1 MKKLATIFTL
11 FIGFISPIELSIILL
26 MGAMGVDTLVKL
38 ISLKI
43 QSKRDGRKYMEVFAS
58 KMLRKGYI
66 LKGSGYLLFA
76 LAVFPLDFYMLT
88 PFTKGFMQYLSIEYI
103 VVTKAIFTNILLII
117 FCIIEL
123 ASINENWFDI
133 SGNNILKSVKE
144 TVVILRDAIN
154 GVIEFI
160 GGAKNNV

>member
-11 FIGFISPIELSIILL
+11 FLGFISPIELSIILL
-26 MGAMGVDTLVKL
+26 MGAMGVDTIVKL

-43 QSKRDGRKYMEVFAS
+43 QSKRDGRRYMDVFAS

-66 LKGSGYLLFA
+66 LKGTGYLLFA
-76 LAVFPLDFYMLT
+76 IAVFPLDFYMLT
-88 PFTKGFMQYLSIEYI
+88 PFIKGFMQYLSIEYI

-133 SGNNILKSVKE
+133 SGNNILKSVKD
-144 TVVILRDAIN
+144 TVVIIRDAIN

>member
-1 MKKLATIFTL
+1 MKKIATALTL
-11 FIGFISPIELSIILL
+11 FLGFIAPIELSIILL
-26 MGAMGVDTLVKL
+26 MAAMGVDTVVKL

-43 QSKRDGRKYMEVFAS
+43 QSNKQGRKFMDVFTS

-88 PFTKGFMQYLSIEYI
+88 PFIKGFMQYLSIEYI
-103 VVTKAIFTNILLII
+103 VVTKAIFTNLLLII
-117 FCIIEL
+117 FCMIEL

-133 SGNNILKSVKE
+133 SGNNILKSVKD

-154 GVIEFI
+154 GVTDFI
-160 GGAKNNV
+160 SRTKNNV

>member
-11 FIGFISPIELSIILL
+11 FLGFISPIELSIILL
-26 MGAMGVDTLVKL
+26 MGAMGVDTIVKL

-43 QSKRDGRKYMEVFAS
+43 QSKRDGRRYMEVFAS

>member
-11 FIGFISPIELSIILL
+11 FLGFISPIELSIILL
-26 MGAMGVDTLVKL
+26 MGAMGVDTIVKL
-38 ISLKI
+38 VSLKI
-43 QSKRDGRKYMEVFAS
+43 QSKRDGRRYMDVFAS

-133 SGNNILKSVKE
+133 SGNNILKSVKD

>member
-11 FIGFISPIELSIILL
+11 FLGFISPIELSIILL
-26 MGAMGVDTLVKL
+26 MGAMGVDTIVKL
-38 ISLKI
+38 VSLKI
-43 QSKRDGRKYMEVFAS
+43 QSKRDGRRYMDVFAS

-66 LKGSGYLLFA
+66 LKGTGYLLFA

-133 SGNNILKSVKE
+133 SGNNILKSVKD

>member
-1 MKKLATIFTL
+1 
-11 FIGFISPIELSIILL
+11 
-26 MGAMGVDTLVKL
+26 
-38 ISLKI
+38 
-43 QSKRDGRKYMEVFAS
+43 
-58 KMLRKGYI
+58 
-66 LKGSGYLLFA
+66 
-76 LAVFPLDFYMLT
+76 VFPLDFYMLT

-103 VVTKAIFTNILLII
+103 VVTNAIFTNILLII

-133 SGNNILKSVKE
+133 SGNNILKSVKD
-144 TVVILRDAIN
+144 TVVIIRDAIN

>member
-26 MGAMGVDTLVKL
+26 MGAMGVDTIVKL

-43 QSKRDGRKYMEVFAS
+43 QSKKEGRKFMDVFAS

>member
-26 MGAMGVDTLVKL
+26 MGAMGVDTIVKL
-38 ISLKI
+38 VSLKI
-43 QSKRDGRKYMEVFAS
+43 QSKRDGRRYMDVFAS

-133 SGNNILKSVKE
+133 SGNNILKSVKD
-144 TVVILRDAIN
+144 TVVIIRDAIN
-154 GVIEFI
+154 GVIKFI

>member
-11 FIGFISPIELSIILL
+11 FLGFISPIELSIILL
-26 MGAMGVDTLVKL
+26 MGAMGVDTIVKL
-38 ISLKI
+38 VSLKI
-43 QSKRDGRKYMEVFAS
+43 QSKRDGRRYMDVFAS

-66 LKGSGYLLFA
+66 LKGTGYLLFA

>member
-11 FIGFISPIELSIILL
+11 FLGFISPIELSIILL
-26 MGAMGVDTLVKL
+26 MGAMGVDTIVKL

-43 QSKRDGRKYMEVFAS
+43 QSKRDGRRYMDVFAS

-66 LKGSGYLLFA
+66 LKGTGYLLFA

-88 PFTKGFMQYLSIEYI
+88 PFTKGFMQYLSIEYV

-133 SGNNILKSVKE
+133 SGNNILKSVKD

>member
-11 FIGFISPIELSIILL
+11 FLGFISPIELSIILL
-26 MGAMGVDTLVKL
+26 MGAMGVDTIVKL

-43 QSKRDGRKYMEVFAS
+43 QSKRDGRRYMEVFAS

-88 PFTKGFMQYLSIEYI
+88 PFTKGFMQYLSIDYI

>member
-11 FIGFISPIELSIILL
+11 FLGFISPIELSIILL
-26 MGAMGVDTLVKL
+26 MGAMGVDTIVKL

-43 QSKRDGRKYMEVFAS
+43 QSKRDGRRYMDVFAS

-66 LKGSGYLLFA
+66 LKGTGYLLFA
-76 LAVFPLDFYMLT
+76 IAVFPLDFYMLT

-133 SGNNILKSVKE
+133 SGNNILKSVKD
-144 TVVILRDAIN
+144 TVVIIRDAIN

>member
-1 MKKLATIFTL
+1 MKKLATVFTL
-11 FIGFISPIELSIILL
+11 FLGFISPIELSIILL
-26 MGAMGVDTLVKL
+26 MGAMGVDTIVKL

-43 QSKRDGRKYMEVFAS
+43 QSKKEGRKFMDVFAS

-123 ASINENWFDI
+123 SSINENWFDI

>member
-1 MKKLATIFTL
+1 MKKLATVFTL
-11 FIGFISPIELSIILL
+11 FLGFISPIELSIILL

-43 QSKRDGRKYMEVFAS
+43 QSKRDGRRYMDVFAS

-133 SGNNILKSVKE
+133 SGNNILKSVKD
-144 TVVILRDAIN
+144 TVVIIRDAIN
-154 GVIEFI
+154 GVIKFI
-160 GGAKNNV
+160 GGAKNNL

>member
-1 MKKLATIFTL
+1 MKKLATVFTL
-11 FIGFISPIELSIILL
+11 FLGFISPIELSIILL
-26 MGAMGVDTLVKL
+26 MGAMGVDTIVKL

-43 QSKRDGRKYMEVFAS
+43 QSKKEGRKFMDVFAS

-123 ASINENWFDI
+123 SSINENWFDI

-160 GGAKNNV
+160 GGAKNNI

>member
-1 MKKLATIFTL
+1 MKKLATVFTL
-11 FIGFISPIELSIILL
+11 FLGFISPIELSIILL
-26 MGAMGVDTLVKL
+26 MGAMGVDTIVKL

-43 QSKRDGRKYMEVFAS
+43 QSKKEGRKFMDVFAS

-103 VVTKAIFTNILLII
+103 IVTKAIFTNILLII

-123 ASINENWFDI
+123 SSINENWFDI

>member
-1 MKKLATIFTL
+1 MKKLATVFTL
-11 FIGFISPIELSIILL
+11 FLGFISPIELSIILL

-43 QSKRDGRKYMEVFAS
+43 QSKRDDRKYMEVFRS

-66 LKGSGYLLFA
+66 YKGTGYLLFA

-88 PFTKGFMQYLSIEYI
+88 PFIKGVMQYLSIEYI
-103 VVTKAIFTNILLII
+103 VVTKAIFTNLLLII

-133 SGNNILKSVKE
+133 SGNNILKSVKD
-144 TVVILRDAIN
+144 TVVVLRDSIN
-154 GVIEFI
+154 NVTDFI
-160 GGAKNNV
+160 SRTKNNV

>member
-11 FIGFISPIELSIILL
+11 FLGFISPIELSIILL
-26 MGAMGVDTLVKL
+26 MGAMGVDTIVKL
-38 ISLKI
+38 VSLKI
-43 QSKRDGRKYMEVFAS
+43 QSKRDGRRYMDVFAS

>member
-26 MGAMGVDTLVKL
+26 MGAMGVDTIVKL

-43 QSKRDGRKYMEVFAS
+43 QSKRDGRKFMDVFAS

-123 ASINENWFDI
+123 SSINENWFDI

-160 GGAKNNV
+160 GGAKNNI

>member
-11 FIGFISPIELSIILL
+11 FLGFIAPIELSIILL
-26 MGAMGVDTLVKL
+26 MGAMGVDTIVKL

-43 QSKRDGRKYMEVFAS
+43 QSKKEGRKFMDVFAS

>member
-11 FIGFISPIELSIILL
+11 FLGFISPIELSIILL
-26 MGAMGVDTLVKL
+26 MGAMGVDTIVKL

-43 QSKRDGRKYMEVFAS
+43 QSKRDGRRYMDVFES

-66 LKGSGYLLFA
+66 LKGTGYLLFA

-133 SGNNILKSVKE
+133 SGNNILKSVKD

>member
-1 MKKLATIFTL
+1 MKKLATVFTL
-11 FIGFISPIELSIILL
+11 FLGFISPIELSIILL

-43 QSKRDGRKYMEVFAS
+43 QSKRDGRRYMDVFAS

-133 SGNNILKSVKE
+133 SGNNILKSVKD
-144 TVVILRDAIN
+144 TVVVLRDSIN
-154 GVIEFI
+154 NVTDFI
-160 GGAKNNV
+160 SRTKNNV

>member
-11 FIGFISPIELSIILL
+11 FLGFISPIELSIILL
-26 MGAMGVDTLVKL
+26 MGAMGVDTIVKL

-43 QSKRDGRKYMEVFAS
+43 QSKRDGRRYMDVFAS

>member
-1 MKKLATIFTL
+1 MKKLATVFTL
-11 FIGFISPIELSIILL
+11 LLGFISPIELSIILL

-43 QSKRDGRKYMEVFAS
+43 QSKRDGRRYMDVFAS

-133 SGNNILKSVKE
+133 SGNNILKSVKD
-144 TVVILRDAIN
+144 TVVVLRDSIN
-154 GVIEFI
+154 NVTDFI
-160 GGAKNNV
+160 SRTKNNV

>member
-1 MKKLATIFTL
+1 MKKLAAIFTL
-11 FIGFISPIELSIILL
+11 FLGFIAPIELSMILL
-26 MGAMGVDTLVKL
+26 MAAMGVDTLVKL
-38 ISLKI
+38 ISLKV
-43 QSKRDGRKYMEVFAS
+43 QSKKEGRKYMDVFTS

-88 PFTKGFMQYLSIEYI
+88 PFLKGVMQYLSIEYI
-103 VVTKAIFTNILLII
+103 VVTKAVFTNLLLII

-133 SGNNILKSVKE
+133 SGNNILKSVKD

-154 GVIEFI
+154 GVTDFI
-160 GGAKNNV
+160 SRTKNNV

>member
-1 MKKLATIFTL
+1 MKKLATVFTL
-11 FIGFISPIELSIILL
+11 FLGFISPIELSIILL
-26 MGAMGVDTLVKL
+26 MGAMGVDTIVKL
-38 ISLKI
+38 VSLKI
-43 QSKRDGRKYMEVFAS
+43 QSKRDGRRYMDVFAS

-133 SGNNILKSVKE
+133 SGNNILKSVKD
-144 TVVILRDAIN
+144 TVVIIRDAIN
-154 GVIEFI
+154 GVIKFI
-160 GGAKNNV
+160 GGAKNNL

>member
-11 FIGFISPIELSIILL
+11 FLGFISPIELSIILL
-26 MGAMGVDTLVKL
+26 MGAMGVDTIVKL

-43 QSKRDGRKYMEVFAS
+43 QSKRDGRRYMDVFAS

-66 LKGSGYLLFA
+66 LKGTGYLLFA
-76 LAVFPLDFYMLT
+76 IAVFPLDFYMLT

-133 SGNNILKSVKE
+133 SGNNILKSVKD

>member
-26 MGAMGVDTLVKL
+26 MGAMGVDTIVKL

-43 QSKRDGRKYMEVFAS
+43 QSKRDGRKFMDVFAS

-123 ASINENWFDI
+123 SSINENWFDI

>member
-1 MKKLATIFTL
+1 MKKIATALTL
-11 FIGFISPIELSIILL
+11 FLGFIAPIELSIILL
-26 MGAMGVDTLVKL
+26 MAAMGVDTVVKL

-43 QSKRDGRKYMEVFAS
+43 QSNKQGRKFMDVFTS

-66 LKGSGYLLFA
+66 LNGSGYLLFA

-88 PFTKGFMQYLSIEYI
+88 QFIKGFMQYLSIEYI
-103 VVTKAIFTNILLII
+103 VVTKAIFTNLLLII
-117 FCIIEL
+117 FCMIEL

-133 SGNNILKSVKE
+133 SGNNILKSVKD

-154 GVIEFI
+154 GVTDFI
-160 GGAKNNV
+160 SRTKNNV

>member
-26 MGAMGVDTLVKL
+26 MGAMGVDTIVKL

-43 QSKRDGRKYMEVFAS
+43 QSKKEGRKFMDVFAS

-123 ASINENWFDI
+123 SSINENWFDI

>member
-26 MGAMGVDTLVKL
+26 MGAMGVDTIVKL
-38 ISLKI
+38 VSLKI
-43 QSKRDGRKYMEVFAS
+43 QSKRDGRKFMDVFAS

>member
-11 FIGFISPIELSIILL
+11 FLGFISPIELSIILL
-26 MGAMGVDTLVKL
+26 MGAMGVDTIVKL

-43 QSKRDGRKYMEVFAS
+43 QSKRDGRRYMDVFAS

-66 LKGSGYLLFA
+66 LKGTGYLLFA

-133 SGNNILKSVKE
+133 SGNNILKSVKD
-144 TVVILRDAIN
+144 TVVIIRDAIN

>member
-26 MGAMGVDTLVKL
+26 MGAMGVDTIVKL

>member
-11 FIGFISPIELSIILL
+11 FLGFISPIELSIILL
-26 MGAMGVDTLVKL
+26 MGAMGVDTIVKL
-38 ISLKI
+38 VSLKI
-43 QSKRDGRKYMEVFAS
+43 QSKRDGRRYMDVFAS

-66 LKGSGYLLFA
+66 LKGTGYLLFA
-76 LAVFPLDFYMLT
+76 IAVFPLDFYMLT

-133 SGNNILKSVKE
+133 SGNNILKSVKD

>member
-11 FIGFISPIELSIILL
+11 FLGFIAPIELSMILL
-26 MGAMGVDTLVKL
+26 MVAMGVDTVVKL
-38 ISLKI
+38 ISLKV
-43 QSKRDGRKYMEVFAS
+43 QSKKEGRKYMDVFAS

-88 PFTKGFMQYLSIEYI
+88 PFLKGVMQYLSIEYI
-103 VVTKAIFTNILLII
+103 VVTKAVFTNLLLII

-133 SGNNILKSVKE
+133 SGNNILKSVKD

-154 GVIEFI
+154 GVTDFI
-160 GGAKNNV
+160 SRTKNNV

>member
-26 MGAMGVDTLVKL
+26 MGAMGVDTIVKL
-38 ISLKI
+38 VSLKI
-43 QSKRDGRKYMEVFAS
+43 QSKRDGRKFMDVFAS

-123 ASINENWFDI
+123 SSINENWFDI